1 MDENF
6 SKLYKITFAIL
17 CLSLLSSCA
26 TKKEQQLLVYKI
38 NDEYFSLDKKCVERV
53 YLRENRPIFYLNDN
67 VIIELDNK
75 KECVQQFADFIS
87 SNIGEKMSM
96 LFKGAEIAPATRIM
110 TAMHFDSGIL
120 SQGVTKRNI
129 ALEIVKGYAQ

>member
-1 MDENF
+1 MNENF
-6 SKLYKITFAIL
+6 DKLYKITFAIL

-38 NDEYFSLDKKCVERV
+38 NDEYFSLDKECVERV

-87 SNIGEKMSM
+87 SNIGEKISM
-96 LFKGAEIAPATRIM
+96 LFKGTEIAPATRIM
-110 TAMHFDSGIL
+110 TAMRFDNGFF
-120 SQGVTKRNI
+120 SQGVSNKKM

>member
-1 MDENF
+1 MNEYF
-6 SKLYKITFAIL
+6 GKLYKITFSIL

-26 TKKEQQLLVYKI
+26 TKNEQQLLVYKI
-38 NDEYFSLDKKCVERV
+38 NNEYFSLDKKCVERV

-75 KECVQQFADFIS
+75 KECVQQFSNFIT
-87 SNIGEKMSM
+87 SNIGEQMEIRFKGVEIVPVTWIRSAM
-96 LFKGAEIAPATRIM
+96 LFDNGM
-110 TAMHFDSGIL
+110 L
-120 SQGVTKRNI
+120 SQAVTKREM

>member
-1 MDENF
+1 MTF
-6 SKLYKITFAIL
+6 SIL

-26 TKKEQQLLVYKI
+26 TKNEQQLLVYKI
-38 NDEYFSLDKKCVERV
+38 NNEYFSLDKKCVERV

-75 KECVQQFADFIS
+75 KECVQQFSKFIT
-87 SNIGEKMSM
+87 SNIGEQMEIRFKGVEIVPVTWIRSAM
-96 LFKGAEIAPATRIM
+96 LFDNGM
-110 TAMHFDSGIL
+110 L
-120 SQGVTKRNI
+120 SQAVTKREM

>member
-6 SKLYKITFAIL
+6 GKLRKITFAIL
-17 CLSLLSSCA
+17 CLSLLSACA
-26 TKKEQQLLVYKI
+26 TKNEQRLLVYKI
-38 NDEYFSLDKKCVERV
+38 NDEYFSLDKECVERV

-75 KECVQQFADFIS
+75 KQCVQQFADFIS
-87 SNIGEKMSM
+87 SNIGEQMKM
-96 LFKGAEIAPATRIM
+96 LFKGAEIVPAARII
-110 TAMHFDSGIL
+110 TAMSFDSGIL
-120 SQGVTKRNI
+120 SQAVTKKEV